1 MGKPL
6 RVLEAARAVVDEIN
20 VLLIAGHGRVLNE
33 KQLAESAGSIAANI
47 REGFG
52 RRAGKERNAFL
63 RYSRA
68 SSEETDEFLRANH
81 RQNLIPASQYWRLHN
96 RIAAIVKMLNKLMG
110 PDAGPP

>member
-20 VLLIAGHGRVLNE
+20 ALLIAKRGRLLNE
-33 KQLAESAGSIAANI
+33 AQLVEAAGSITANI

-52 RRAGKERNAFL
+52 RRAGPERNVFL

-81 RQNLIPASQYWRLHN
+81 KQKLIPTSQYWRLHN

-110 PDAGPP
+110 PSS